1 MRVKSYEKISIPW
14 VVSFLETH
22 SRAKHFN
29 SIISGVKFKSE
40 LLLDDLKSSRFK
52 VFDQYSL
59 VDFLDT
65 DSVNFSLMFDER
77 LSSFTL
83 IYEFAFNINE
93 ESIEHLFS
101 DNYYDH
107 EFRHNFYNT
116 VRNLLV
122 QESSSSQIGD
132 WASEVRK
139 VCLDKIESI
148 FKKNLSR
155 DESPKIYKNT
165 GNISLMV
172 DGISEVNKSKY
183 RNLILNS
190 NQMAERVENN
200 KITLLNNSEV
210 EFAFHG
216 RFHTIISSQ
225 FDDYYR
231 YFPILYHAQFIW
243 SAVHQFTSLMDDL
256 NRKVLLGDF
265 SNDSNIHIIDEYINK
280 FELVR
285 IHNQDMKMYFES
297 DSESV
302 FSKIES
308 AWTIKESLDEI
319 NNYVSSFKE
328 FIERSYQRKM
338 ERINRR
344 QSTILF
350 VISCIQTL
358 GLVSI
363 WGDYLS
369 LSKVDSFVQTTGLIR
384 GTDNISL
391 LLINTWLPIIL
402 LCIIFVILY
411 NSIFKK

>member
-1 MRVKSYEKISIPW
+1 
-14 VVSFLETH
+14 
-22 SRAKHFN
+22 
-29 SIISGVKFKSE
+29 
-40 LLLDDLKSSRFK
+40 
-52 VFDQYSL
+52 
-59 VDFLDT
+59 
-65 DSVNFSLMFDER
+65 
-77 LSSFTL
+77 
-83 IYEFAFNINE
+83 
-93 ESIEHLFS
+93 
-101 DNYYDH
+101 
-107 EFRHNFYNT
+107 
-116 VRNLLV
+116 
-122 QESSSSQIGD
+122 
-132 WASEVRK
+132 
-139 VCLDKIESI
+139 
-148 FKKNLSR
+148 
-155 DESPKIYKNT
+155 
-165 GNISLMV
+165 
-172 DGISEVNKSKY
+172 
-183 RNLILNS
+183 
-190 NQMAERVENN
+190 
-200 KITLLNNSEV
+200 
-210 EFAFHG
+210 
-216 RFHTIISSQ
+216 
-225 FDDYYR
+225 
-231 YFPILYHAQFIW
+231 
-243 SAVHQFTSLMDDL
+243 MDDL